1 MFFWNSKV
9 TTYYDKGKRAYG
21 FGDKIPSEVVSQM
34 GKETLDEYVEKK
46 LIAVEDK
53 EEAIGVER
61 DLLIEKAEK
70 LGLKPHYKAG
80 IPKIKAMIEDI
91 EALQSLKKEALT
103 LGIDPSSDVTFEQ
116 LTLLVNKKK
125 DMTD

>member
-1 MFFWNSKV
+1 MFSWNSKV

-21 FGDKIPSEVVSQM
+21 FGDKIPSEVVIQM